1 MQSRERYAETIP
13 NDNESDLAQPQS
25 PEEIVDRFGI
35 RASLLM
41 LCVGLLISAV
51 WMISRPSFAKC
62 AALENATE
70 RQACYDNLRAELLKP
85 PAKGA
90 EVPVAALRWPR

>member
-13 NDNESDLAQPQS
+13 NDDERGLVEPQS
-25 PEEIVDRFGI
+25 PEEVVDRLGMQ
-35 RASLLM
+35 ASLLV
-41 LCVGLLISAV
+41 LCVGLLIAAV
-51 WMISRPSFAKC
+51 WMISRPSFEKC
-62 AALENATE
+62 LALENATE

-90 EVPVAALRWPR
+90 EAPVAALRWPR